1 MKKMLVDDSLS
12 DNSLKGVAIIFFF
25 LGVSAIVLQS
35 ILLVNESQ
43 YQLAPVEL

>member
-25 LGVSAIVLQS
+25 LGVSAIVLHP
-35 ILLVNESQ
+35 NTYFYYET
-43 YQLAPVEL
+43 